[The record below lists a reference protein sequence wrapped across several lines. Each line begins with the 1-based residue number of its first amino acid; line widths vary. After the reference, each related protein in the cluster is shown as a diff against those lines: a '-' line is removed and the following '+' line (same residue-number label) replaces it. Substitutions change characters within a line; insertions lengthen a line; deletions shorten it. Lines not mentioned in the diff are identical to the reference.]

1 MTDDPQIGTLT
12 IMTNFTIFWEEVG
25 LDFGKVLQEGLID
38 IFIFVEEEDTRAGN
52 ANKNGEI
59 CFATIE

>member
-1 MTDDPQIGTLT
+1 
-12 IMTNFTIFWEEVG
+12 MTNFTIFQEEVR
-25 LDFGKVLQEGLID
+25 LDFGRVLQEGLID
-38 IFIFVEEEDTRAGN
+38 IFIFVEKEDTWAGN